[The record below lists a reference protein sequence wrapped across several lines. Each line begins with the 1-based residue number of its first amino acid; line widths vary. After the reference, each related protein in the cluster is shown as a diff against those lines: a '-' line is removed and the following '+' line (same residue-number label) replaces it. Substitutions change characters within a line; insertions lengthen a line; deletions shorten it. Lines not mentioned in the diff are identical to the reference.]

1 MTLIGLDKLV
11 ADSTETCTFLFP
23 ALVKRDLLSKDPRKE
38 FTNHMALA
46 LGVLPCVTNSSTS
59 DDSISNGV
67 DLALEVV
74 ACTDVIR
81 ETLKVLRI

>member
-1 MTLIGLDKLV
+1 MV
-11 ADSTETCTFLFP
+11 ARSAT
-23 ALVKRDLLSKDPRKE
+23 RDLGGQFVEQLRVR
-38 FTNHMALA
+38 L
-46 LGVLPCVTNSSTS
+46 
-59 DDSISNGV
+59 GV